1 MALNV
6 SASSDPREPAVPFTD
21 IVSPVLHHADARPDH
36 PAFIHEGRTTSYR
49 ELVGEARRLA
59 AALQAS
65 GATKGDRV
73 AVMAS
78 NRPEIFSIYL
88 GLAMIGGAIVP
99 VNIELASSEIRY
111 ILEHSGARLMIAEGG
126 IATQVAEAVAGMDT
140 APDVHDFDELLRNAS
155 DVAPFLG
162 SQLGSGDDLV
172 LLCYTSGTTSKPKG
186 VAATHANELAS
197 AHAYAGMMAITPAD
211 RELVAL
217 PLTFSYGFHAACYV
231 ALLAGATILLEKK
244 FHPRRTIDA
253 IEVQR
258 PSVFL
263 GVPTM
268 YAMMA
273 DVARTEGRRPDLT
286 SLRLTASSGAALN
299 EQNVIDCRE
308 LLGIDVRPYY
318 AMTEV
323 RPIFSFDFRH
333 GSMPP
338 PGSVGRLIAPTEV
351 RLVNEAGE
359 EAAAGE
365 AGELWVRGPSF
376 SGAYYRDPERTAE
389 AMTGDW
395 FRTGDLVTRDGDGN
409 YFIVGR
415 LRDQIIYGGAK
426 IAPIEV
432 EDALMAH
439 PGIAA
444 AAVVGKPDAVYGQI
458 VKAAIVKADPSLTAE
473 DVKAHCES
481 RVAHYKVPQI
491 VVFMDAL
498 PMAPSGKILKTMLV

>member
-1 MALNV
+1 V
-6 SASSDPREPAVPFTD
+6 QFTD
-21 IVSPVLHHADARPDH
+21 IVTPVLHHADTRPEH
-36 PAFIHEGRTTSYR
+36 PAFIFEARTITYR
-49 ELVGEARRLA
+49 ELVDEARRLA
-59 AALQAS
+59 TVLQAS
-65 GATKGDRV
+65 GVGKGDRV

-99 VNIELASSEIRY
+99 VNIELSASEIRY
-111 ILEHSGARLMIAEGG
+111 ILDHSGARLMIAEAEVSGPVNEA
-126 IATQVAEAVAGMDT
+126 IAGMERAPDLHDLDGLSRKAAVALPYQG
-140 APDVHDFDELLRNAS
+140 P
-155 DVAPFLG
+155 
-162 SQLGSGDDLV
+162 QLGSGDDLV

-186 VAATHANELAS
+186 VAATHCNELAS
-197 AHAYAGMMAITPAD
+197 AHAYAGMMAIGPED
-211 RELVAL
+211 REFVAL

-231 ALLAGATILLEKK
+231 ALLGGATILLAKK
-244 FHPRRTIDA
+244 FHPRKTLDA
-253 IEVQR
+253 IETQR
-258 PSVFL
+258 PTVFL

-273 DVARTEGRRPDLT
+273 DVARTEARRPDLS

-308 LLGIDVRPYY
+308 LLGIEVRPYY

-359 EAAAGE
+359 DAV

-376 SGAYYRDPERTAE
+376 SGTYYRDPVRTAE
-389 AMTGDW
+389 AMTGGW

-415 LRDQIIYGGAK
+415 LRDQIICGGAK

-458 VKAAIVKADPSLTAE
+458 VKAAIVKADPSLTAD

-498 PMAPSGKILKTMLV
+498 PMAPSGKVLKTMLV